1 MPTAMPG
8 IPFLAITGRIV
19 VSTRFLMVF
28 CGSSAAWLTEVV
40 TPMAKQTITA
50 RLMRLRFIARHT
62 PIFLRGLWACSSS
75 ITGGNGLNPVSFGH
89 GGKAYIKT
97 TNKSRTEPRAE
108 LETAAGPL
116 VAGRR

>member
-40 TPMAKQTITA
+40 TPMAKQTINA
-50 RLMRLRFIARHT
+50 RLTRHRFIARLS
-62 PIFLRGLWACSSS
+62 PIFLGVRRGLLFKEQDPPHPQENWREPSDEPE
-75 ITGGNGLNPVSFGH
+75 TRQ
-89 GGKAYIKT
+89 
-97 TNKSRTEPRAE
+97 SR
-108 LETAAGPL
+108 
-116 VAGRR
+116 